1 MRRTVQRYSDGIA
14 RCAAAMRRWR
24 AGWYPTCA
32 ISGAINSPDAIRTV
46 VIDGALQHN
55 GMVSFKTA
63 LKLEEV
69 EHVRQYVI
77 KRANEDKKL
86 VMK

>member
-1 MRRTVQRYSDGIA
+1 
-14 RCAAAMRRWR
+14 MRRWR

-63 LKLEEV
+63 LKPEEV
-69 EHVRQYVI
+69 EDVRRYVI
-77 KRANEDKKL
+77 KRANEKETRYD
-86 VMK
+86 VNRGGSCNATEMERHNG